1 MAVYQNEIWYAR
13 KDSLFAYD
21 CRQHTARS
29 KVKLPPYTV
38 NTLAIS
44 ETNIYVGM
52 MEGMYIIP
60 QNTLQPSRFLLE
72 NIDVYCIFESSDEE
86 VWIGTRMQ
94 GLYRLKDNVLQKVPY
109 ALTGS
114 AGIRNMQIRAFVEDD
129 EHNIWFGT
137 FVGLQKYDVRKQ
149 TYTLIQIPQYLSL
162 IHI

>member
-1 MAVYQNEIWYAR
+1 MTFIPPHLSNIRQTMLLLLWLSIRNEIWYAR

-60 QNTLQPSRFLLE
+60 QNTLQPSRFYWK
-72 NIDVYCIFESSDEE
+72 I
-86 VWIGTRMQ
+86 
-94 GLYRLKDNVLQKVPY
+94 
-109 ALTGS
+109 
-114 AGIRNMQIRAFVEDD
+114 
-129 EHNIWFGT
+129 
-137 FVGLQKYDVRKQ
+137 
-149 TYTLIQIPQYLSL
+149 
-162 IHI
+162 